1 MDLIDRLSPNIV
13 LKFKF
18 IQFRAAAPL
27 AILYN
32 TSTLENHH
40 YDTCLRISSMDG
52 NNIFESFSNKEFD
65 DSCEI
70 MKHAILATDLALYF
84 Q

>member
-1 MDLIDRLSPNIV
+1 MYIV
-13 LKFKF
+13 Y
-18 IQFRAAAPL
+18 RAGAPL

-40 YDTCLRISSMDG
+40 YDTCLRISSMPG
-52 NNIFESFSNKEFD
+52 NNIFESFTAEEFEA
-65 DSCEI
+65 SCEL